1 MQYPL
6 SNRRVRGYTA
16 LVLAILTFV
25 WVVYQLNYEP
35 PEIEALREWVG
46 AGEIKTLWLSYV
58 PIAAGVFGIFAL
70 FFKFEAGRHPY
81 VPLLL
86 LVAVIFCLWLFQGFW
101 WNWVVALALML
112 GLLFIGQLYPARVF
126 FGGGQT

>member
-6 SNRRVRGYTA
+6 SNRKVRGYTA

-25 WVVYQLNYEP
+25 AFVYQLNYELS
-35 PEIEALREWVG
+35 EIEALREWVG
-46 AGEIKTLWLSYV
+46 GTKPNLWLNYTS
-58 PIAAGVFGIFAL
+58 IAAGVFGIFAL
-70 FFKFEAGRHPY
+70 FFKIEAGRHQY
-81 VPLLL
+81 VPLFL

-112 GLLFIGQLYPARVF
+112 GLLLIGRLYPARTF
-126 FGGGQT
+126 GGGGQT

>member
-1 MQYPL
+1 
-6 SNRRVRGYTA
+6 
-16 LVLAILTFV
+16 
-25 WVVYQLNYEP
+25 
-35 PEIEALREWVG
+35 
-46 AGEIKTLWLSYV
+46 
-58 PIAAGVFGIFAL
+58 VFGIFAL
-70 FFKFEAGRHPY
+70 FFKLEAGRHQY

-112 GLLFIGQLYPARVF
+112 GLLFIGRLYPART